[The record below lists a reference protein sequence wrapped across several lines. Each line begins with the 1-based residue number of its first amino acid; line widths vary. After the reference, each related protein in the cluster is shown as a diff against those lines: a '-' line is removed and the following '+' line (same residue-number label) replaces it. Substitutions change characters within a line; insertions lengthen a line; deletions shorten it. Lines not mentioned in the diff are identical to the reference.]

1 MKPVTFILSFLLCIL
16 ITSASAQEK
25 STLDTAQNPVPQG
38 DPAVSQSPEEIRQNE
53 LRDMIK
59 ISADDIPP
67 SLQNALK
74 GDDYKG
80 GSKTYYRSKSGDT
93 YLVEIQDGNIT
104 QTYRFDKKGKQ
115 INSN

>member
-1 MKPVTFILSFLLCIL
+1 MKPSNFILSFLLCIL
-16 ITSASAQEK
+16 ITSVCAQEK
-25 STLDTAQNPVPQG
+25 SALDTAQNPVQQG

-104 QTYRFDKKGKQ
+104 QSYRFDNNGKQ